1 MTDTYHI
8 SQAAYLGTQAAR
20 ATRRGETQTYY
31 NEQLRR
37 VLKYVAAD
45 DRPAVR
51 NAYADAY
58 KAEAESYDT
67 PRAYSGNGTW

>member
-8 SQAAYLGTQAAR
+8 AQAEYLGTQAAR
-20 ATRRGETQTYY
+20 AARRGETQTYY
-31 NEQLRR
+31 KDQLRR
-37 VLKYVAAD
+37 VLNFTDAD